1 MSHKTALMIYRTTR
15 VVNHSDLNEVVDE
28 PEKVRIQLAHGV
40 KSIPFD
46 IGAFA
51 YMIRDSRQAK
61 IDGRG
66 VAVCVSS
73 LLPGR
78 RALLLKIFDMVWAY
92 QNNATARSMLQKLAQ
107 IFDWTDSKGH
117 AQVFIEPL
125 ATSIIYREYSDYLFS
140 RIQSGSLTPITA
152 SSLQRFFFRL
162 IEVAFPKDHLHIAG
176 SVVSI
181 RGSRRLG
188 KGPGEV
194 LISTYIKTCLAL
206 AKGLS
211 SAVLAG
217 DPFPWSFRVANYEAT
232 LFPGNGL
239 IYTPYAGRSVGIF
252 NVSEKRIVTIDEYIA
267 QNGGKNLH
275 GRRVLTNAL
284 VNIQSAEKNLE
295 NANSDLRGEYRLRH
309 ALIASKAYAT
319 LFIAIT
325 GCSLSELAQFDYS
338 DALLIEKGA
347 IKKEFS
353 AVKLRAAGKVTRYA
367 IGVGIGTSLLKE
379 YLRLRAWLLDGRSFD
394 KLFFSVRGHRCLITR
409 ISGSVTYELYTHM
422 KGLYL
427 DPDVPHLGSRMF
439 RRNKSLAL
447 HAMGFTPRVVA
458 DVLNHSLAT
467 NITDYT
473 GGTVENQSGELNLFW
488 KSVRKASNVVR
499 DKGGS
504 TSVAIATGHCDEFN
518 NPVPCL
524 EDADITP
531 SCSTQFGCLFCSK
544 YICHSDSEDIHKLLS
559 LQFVVHS
566 IRRSNPNADHSEY
579 LFRKLSMRLQCIL
592 NEISARSEFVAG
604 IVGEMRRQVEEYGIL
619 TPFWESRLERYE
631 RLGVVF

>member
-1 MSHKTALMIYRTTR
+1 MSHKTALMTYRTTR
-15 VVNHSDLNEVVDE
+15 VVNHSDLDKVVDE
-28 PEKVRIQLAHGV
+28 PESVRIQLAHGV

-51 YMIRDSRQAK
+51 YMIRESRQAR
-61 IDGRG
+61 IDDRG
-66 VAVCVSS
+66 VAVCASS
-73 LLPGR
+73 LLPDR

-107 IFDWTDSKGH
+107 IFEWTDSKGH
-117 AQVFIEPL
+117 AQVFVDPL
-125 ATSIIYREYSDYLFS
+125 ATSIIYREYSDYLFN

-152 SSLQRFFFRL
+152 NGLQRFFVRL
-162 IEVAFPKDHLHIAG
+162 IEVAFPKDYLHIAG

-188 KGPGEV
+188 KGPSEV
-194 LISTYIKTCLAL
+194 QISTYIKTCLAV
-206 AKGLS
+206 ASGLS

-217 DPFPWSFRVANYEAT
+217 DPFPWSFKVENYEVT

-239 IYTPYAGRSVGIF
+239 TYTPYAGRYVEIY

-267 QNGGKNLH
+267 RSGEKNLLS
-275 GRRVLTNAL
+275 RSWLTQA
-284 VNIQSAEKNLE
+284 VTNIQSAEKNLE
-295 NANSDLRGEYRLRH
+295 NANIDLRGEHRLRQ

-338 DALLIEKGA
+338 DALLIAKGA

-353 AVKLRAAGKVTRYA
+353 AVKLRAAGRVTRYA
-367 IGVGIGTSLLKE
+367 IGVGIGISLLKE
-379 YLRLRAWLLDGRSFD
+379 YLRLREWLLNGRSFD
-394 KLFFSVRGHRCLITR
+394 KLFFSVRADRCLITK
-409 ISGSVTYELYTHM
+409 IVPSLTYELYTHM

-427 DPDVPHLGSRMF
+427 DSDVPHLGSRMF

-447 HAMGFTPRVVA
+447 HAMGFKPRVVA
-458 DVLNHSLAT
+458 GVLNHSLAT
-467 NITDYT
+467 NIKDYT
-473 GGTVENQSGELNLFW
+473 GGTVEKQSGELSLFW

-499 DKGGS
+499 DKGGL

-524 EDADITP
+524 EDADIRP

-559 LQFVVHS
+559 LQFVVQS
-566 IRRSNPNADHSEY
+566 IRRSNPNADHSEH

-592 NEISARSEFVAG
+592 NEISARSEFVAD
-604 IVGEMRRQVEEYGIL
+604 IVREMRRQVEEYGVL